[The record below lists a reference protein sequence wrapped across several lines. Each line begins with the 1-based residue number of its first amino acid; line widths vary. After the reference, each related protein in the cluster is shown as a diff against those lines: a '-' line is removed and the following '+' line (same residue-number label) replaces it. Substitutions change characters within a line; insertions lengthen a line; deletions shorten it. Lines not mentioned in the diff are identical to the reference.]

1 MSLALSTLIYEWR
14 RYLAAVVALAFSG
27 LLVLGTTG
35 LFTGIVHS
43 VLATTE
49 RSRADIFILAYSAP
63 QLIDSGGN
71 GLPERIRPTIYLNP
85 DVVDVESMEG
95 DGTQWVNVPRP
106 GQKQVQTFVQTWAID
121 TPPGALTLPI
131 DYPDSTRLALSEPG
145 AVAID
150 QTDLKRLGVQ
160 LGDTISL
167 NGHTARLGAILHNY
181 QGVTQPSVI
190 MSKQTYRLLGMNKDD
205 NGKTGPL
212 MVKIRDPRRAAQ
224 VAAALNAVSN
234 KAYVALTTAQLNKN
248 DEAALL
254 SEQIIGVLLVFFI
267 ILAIGIGIGIT
278 SQTLR
283 GAILSN
289 IREFASLRA
298 LGISMGS
305 LRLIVMELSF
315 WVGVAGLMFTAALT
329 WLVSEATGAIG
340 LPLVIRPAP
349 AAWVFGMLMILAII
363 SGAMAMGI
371 LKKSQPADLLR

>member
-1 MSLALSTLIYEWR
+1 
-14 RYLAAVVALAFSG
+14 
-27 LLVLGTTG
+27 
-35 LFTGIVHS
+35 

-49 RSRADIFILAYSAP
+49 RSRADIFILTYSAP
-63 QLIDSGGN
+63 QLIDTGGN
-71 GLPERIRPTIYLNP
+71 GLPERIRPMIYLNP

-95 DGTQWVNVPRP
+95 NGAQWVNVPRP
-106 GQKQVQTFVQTWAID
+106 GQKQIQTFVQAWAID
-121 TPPGALTLPI
+121 TTPGALTLPV
-131 DYPDSTRLALSEPG
+131 DYPDATRLALSEPG
-145 AVAID
+145 AVAVD
-150 QTDLKRLGVQ
+150 ETDLKRLGVR
-160 LGDTISL
+160 LGDIVSL
-167 NGHTARLGAILHNY
+167 NGRTARLGAILRNY

-190 MSKQTYRLLGMNKDD
+190 MSKETYRLLNMDKDD
-205 NGKTGPL
+205 NGKSGPL
-212 MVKIRDPRRAAQ
+212 MVKLREPKRAAQ

-298 LGISMGS
+298 LGISMWS

-315 WVGVAGLMFTAALT
+315 WVGVAGLVFTGALT
-329 WLVSEATGAIG
+329 WLVSVASGAVG
-340 LPLVIRPAP
+340 LPLVIRAQPAT
-349 AAWVFGMLMILAII
+349 WVFGMLMVLAII